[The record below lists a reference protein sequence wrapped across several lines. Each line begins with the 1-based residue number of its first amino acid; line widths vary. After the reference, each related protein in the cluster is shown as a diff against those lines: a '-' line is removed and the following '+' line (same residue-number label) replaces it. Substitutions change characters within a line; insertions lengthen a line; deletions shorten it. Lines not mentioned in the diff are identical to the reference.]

1 MKKNQ
6 FLKVKN
12 SLLELENIFI
22 EIKDK
27 KLKDRKVKI
36 KREIVELFIK
46 PIITTKDDMN
56 KFEQKEVKKIRPSK
70 NTCYNWLIN
79 YVSDKKKKEKV
90 QVVLKIGF

>member
-1 MKKNQ
+1 M
-6 FLKVKN
+6 
-12 SLLELENIFI
+12 
-22 EIKDK
+22 
-27 KLKDRKVKI
+27 KI

-46 PIITTKDDMN
+46 PIITTKDDVN

-90 QVVLKIGF
+90 

>member
-1 MKKNQ
+1 M
-6 FLKVKN
+6 
-12 SLLELENIFI
+12 
-22 EIKDK
+22 
-27 KLKDRKVKI
+27 KI

-90 QVVLKIGF
+90 